1 MSEAL
6 KVLFLAV
13 LQGVAEFL
21 PVSSSGH
28 LALAGGLL
36 KFEGMGP
43 RVEAV
48 LHFGTLVALVAYYW
62 RTILAI
68 LRGMVFGRREG
79 WLAAGMIVAG
89 CIPAIL
95 AYLLFDDAIDA
106 AFGGSPKCIGA
117 LLIVTGLILLS
128 LRLRKGDGDGKVT
141 WPRAIAIG
149 VAQALALFPGISRS
163 GSTIVCARHL
173 GVSPKN
179 AVDYSFLMS
188 LPLVFGATLMAVVH
202 PGEAVAGEPGWG
214 LLLPAAVVAAV
225 VGYFSIKLLMRVIA
239 GPKFWYFGFYCL
251 AAGLLTLILA

>member
-1 MSEAL
+1 MSQAL

-28 LALAGGLL
+28 LALAGCLL

-62 RTILAI
+62 RIILAI
-68 LRGMVFGRREG
+68 LRRMIAGKREG
-79 WLAAGMIVAG
+79 WIAAGMIVTG

-106 AFGGSPKCIGA
+106 AFGGSPKFIGA
-117 LLIVTGLILLS
+117 LLVVTGLILLS
-128 LRLRKGDGDGKVT
+128 LRLRKGDGDGKIT
-141 WPRAIAIG
+141 WWRTVAIG
-149 VAQALALFPGISRS
+149 VAQAVALFPGISRS

-179 AVDYSFLMS
+179 AADYSFLMS
-188 LPLVFGATLMAVVH
+188 LPLVFGATLMAVVQ
-202 PGEAVAGEPGWG
+202 PGEAVVGEPGWG
-214 LLLPAAVVAAV
+214 LLIPAAVVAGA

-239 GPKFWYFGFYCL
+239 GPKFWYFGFYCI
-251 AAGLLTLILA
+251 AAGLLTLILS